1 MAYMIEDKLRD
12 AAKEVDKEKALKEVV
27 EATVKDKDKAVKNAE
42 ERIRAA
48 ERARALAE
56 QRVGGLEVKLRGTEL
71 KLAEA
76 ESLNSASAKEIVEL
90 KAALEASEDKWFNT
104 GFADAENSIELIIYQ
119 SRRYGFGEG
128 WMAALQVMGV
138 LDDSLLRNRDQ
149 IPYPNLTPPVQNP
162 TGVEEEDTPSMREL
176 VKRLT
181 PMQS

>member
-56 QRVGGLEVKLRGTEL
+56 QRVGGLKVKLRGMEL

-76 ESLNSASAKEIVEL
+76 ESLNSAGAKEI
-90 KAALEASEDKWFNT
+90 AALEASEEKWFNT

-119 SRRYGFGEG
+119 SRRYRFGEG

-149 IPYPNLTPPVQNP
+149 IPYLNLTPPVQNP